1 MSSVPSHATFTM
13 PEPGFDMRTIYAWL
27 IQSALAGITAE
38 DLFNGFCERLAATGF
53 PLARA
58 FVGISTL
65 HPLFRAHSHS
75 WKRGSVVT
83 SDTFLHSDA
92 PANGWQDSPF
102 RHMLENQ
109 ISVMRRH
116 LAGPDAVLDFGV
128 LEEFRDE
135 GYSDWLALAFGFGFG
150 LTSDTGVE
158 VGMVSSWA
166 VDRPEGMTD
175 EEVEALTRLVS
186 TMALA
191 VKGASSIQVA
201 RNVLDTYIG
210 TDAADRVLNGE
221 IQRGSVVPIRAVL
234 LYADLRNFT
243 GMTDSGVGTD
253 LVAWLDDYL
262 DCMGSPVQAH
272 GGQVL
277 KFLGDGMLAT
287 FALEEDGEGA
297 DARVVCS
304 RALGAATEAFERV
317 RILNVNRAEAGLPC
331 LDLDIALH
339 LGEVYYGNVGTAS
352 RLDFTVI
359 GPAVN
364 EAARIEAL
372 CKDLDHNLLVSA
384 EFARA
389 ASACGARLV
398 SLGHQSLRGVR
409 EPKEI
414 FTLSR

>member
-1 MSSVPSHATFTM
+1 MSSFTPPAAFVL

-27 IQSALAGITAE
+27 IQSALAGITVE
-38 DLFNGFCERLAATGF
+38 DLFNGFCDRLAATGF

-58 FVGISTL
+58 FIGVSTL
-65 HPLFRAHSHS
+65 HPLFKAHSHT
-75 WKRGSVVT
+75 WMRGGVVS
-83 SDTFLHSDA
+83 SDTFLHTDA
-92 PANGWQDSPF
+92 PDHGWKVSPF
-102 RHMLENQ
+102 RHMLEHQ
-109 ISVMRRH
+109 LPVMRRH
-116 LAGPDAVLDFGV
+116 LTGPDAVLDFSV
-128 LEEFRDE
+128 LEEFRDQ
-135 GYSDWLALAFGFGFG
+135 GFSDWLGLAFGFGFG
-150 LTSDTGVE
+150 LTADIGVE

-166 VDRPEGMTD
+166 VDRPGGMTD
-175 EEVEALTRLVS
+175 DEVETLTRLVS

-191 VKGASSIQVA
+191 IKGASSIQVA

-210 TDAADRVLNGE
+210 TDAADRVLHGD
-221 IQRGSVVPIRAVL
+221 IQRGSVMPIRAVL

-253 LVAWLDDYL
+253 LIAWLDDYL

-287 FALEEDGEGA
+287 FALDGDGTDSCA
-297 DARVVCS
+297 VCS
-304 RALGAATEAFERV
+304 HALAAATEAFDRV
-317 RILNVNRAEAGLPC
+317 RILNRARAEAGLPC

-339 LGEVYYGNVGTAS
+339 LGEVFYGNVGTAS

-372 CKDLDHNLLVSA
+372 CKDLDHNLLMSA
-384 EFARA
+384 EFAA
-389 ASACGARLV
+389 AAQSGGRTLV

-414 FTLSR
+414 FALGTY